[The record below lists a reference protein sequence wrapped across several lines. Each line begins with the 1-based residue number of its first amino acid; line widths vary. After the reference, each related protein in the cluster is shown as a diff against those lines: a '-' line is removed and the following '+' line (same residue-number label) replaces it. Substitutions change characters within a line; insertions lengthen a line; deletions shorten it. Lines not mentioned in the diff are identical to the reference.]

1 MRTIVCALA
10 LILLVSCQETKKQL
24 TIDYKFSDKEQS
36 IQCEGQNNALLNE
49 ALYSFE
55 SDIARN
61 YDPES
66 QRIANAYAK
75 FIMPGMGGKAE
86 YKRLPSDHTKKILE
100 MLIAEKI
107 IVRGGVHSNLNYE
120 HPAVQCIING
130 IEEFGLKNT
139 INALTST
146 KSMNPTLFDT
156 RLRNKGRD
164 AEKKRHMAMYIALDA
179 FYQNLA
185 DVEFTPAAA
194 N

>member
-1 MRTIVCALA
+1 MRIIVCALA
-10 LILLVSCQETKKQL
+10 LILLASCQEAKKQV

-36 IQCEGQNNALLNE
+36 LQCDGQNNALLNE
-49 ALYSFE
+49 ALHSFE
-55 SDIARN
+55 DDIARN

-66 QRIANAYAK
+66 QRVYNAYAK
-75 FIMPGMGGKAE
+75 FIMPGMGGKAD
-86 YKRLPSDHTKKILE
+86 YSRLPSDHTKKILE
-100 MLIAEKI
+100 ALIAEKI
-107 IVRGGVHSNLNYE
+107 IVKGGVHSNLNYD

-146 KSMNPTLFDT
+146 NGMNPTLFDT

-164 AEKKRHMAMYIALDA
+164 AEKKRYMAMYIALDA
-179 FYQNLA
+179 YYQNLA
-185 DVEFTPAAA
+185 DVEFTAPTA

>member
-10 LILLVSCQETKKQL
+10 FILLASCQETKKQP
-24 TIDYKFSDKEQS
+24 TFDYKFSDKEQS
-36 IQCEGQNNALLNE
+36 LQCEGQNNLLLNE
-49 ALYSFE
+49 ALHSFE
-55 SDIARN
+55 DDIARN
-61 YDPES
+61 YDPDS
-66 QRIANAYAK
+66 RRVYNAYAK

-86 YKRLPSDHTKKILE
+86 YGRLPSDHTKKILE
-100 MLIAEKI
+100 ALIVEKI
-107 IVRGGVHSNLNYE
+107 IVKGGKYSNLNYT

-146 KSMNPTLFDT
+146 NGMNPTLFDT

-164 AEKKRHMAMYIALDA
+164 AEKKRYMAMYIALDA
-179 FYQNLA
+179 YYQRLA
-185 DVEFTPAAA
+185 DVDFPATAT

>member
-1 MRTIVCALA
+1 MKTIVGLFAFIVLA
-10 LILLVSCQETKKQL
+10 SCQEAAKEV

-49 ALYSFE
+49 ALHSFE
-55 SDIARN
+55 DDIARN

-66 QRIANAYAK
+66 RRVYNAYAK

-86 YKRLPSDHTKKILE
+86 YERLPSDHTKKILE
-100 MLIAEKI
+100 ALIAEKI
-107 IVRGGVHSNLNYE
+107 IVKGGALSNLNYD
-120 HPAVQCIING
+120 HPAVQCIINS

-146 KSMNPTLFDT
+146 NGMNPTLFDT

-164 AEKKRHMAMYIALDA
+164 AEKKRNMAMYIALDGY
-179 FYQNLA
+179 YQHLA
-185 DVEFTPAAA
+185 NIDFAPAA

>member
-1 MRTIVCALA
+1 MKTIVCALA
-10 LILLVSCQETKKQL
+10 FIFLASCQETTKQR

-49 ALYSFE
+49 ALHSFE
-55 SDIARN
+55 DDIARN

-66 QRIANAYAK
+66 RRIYNAYAK
-75 FIMPGMGGKAE
+75 FIMPGMGGKAD
-86 YKRLPSDHTKKILE
+86 YNKLPSEHTKKILE
-100 MLIAEKI
+100 ILIAEKI
-107 IVRGGVHSNLNYE
+107 IVKGGIHSNLNYE

-146 KSMNPTLFDT
+146 KGMNPTLFDT
-156 RLRNKGRD
+156 RMRNKGRD
-164 AEKKRHMAMYIALDA
+164 AEKKRYMAMYIALDA

-185 DVEFTPAAA
+185 NLEFTPAT